1 MKPRYA
7 RLDTRSP
14 RPLCCGQ
21 AGTDGSLVSI
31 GWSRFSTDIAPS
43 PLDFAKWAAERV
55 GWFNYLALRT
65 LGLVSSPDTETD
77 EALKGAI
84 ATLRETAAGLP
95 QLERWAAWMA

>member
-1 MKPRYA
+1 MVA
-7 RLDTRSP
+7 FLDGYRSVGAEID
-14 RPLCCGQ
+14 RPEP
-21 AGTDGSLVSI
+21 V
-31 GWSRFSTDIAPS
+31 
-43 PLDFAKWAAERV
+43 DFAKWAAERV